1 MVLSNDSE
9 LEKRCTMG
17 KPLKVII
24 EKHPDGFIAYPI
36 GLKGVV
42 IGEGDT
48 FEQAL
53 SDVKSAIR
61 FHIETF
67 SPDILKEEGVIEVF
81 VAEVGA

>member
-1 MVLSNDSE
+1 
-9 LEKRCTMG
+9 MG

-36 GLKGVV
+36 SLKGVV

-48 FEQAL
+48 FEKAL
-53 SDVKSAIR
+53 SDLKSAIR

-67 SPDILKEEGVIEVF
+67 SMDILETEDVIEAF
-81 VAEVGA
+81 VGEVSV